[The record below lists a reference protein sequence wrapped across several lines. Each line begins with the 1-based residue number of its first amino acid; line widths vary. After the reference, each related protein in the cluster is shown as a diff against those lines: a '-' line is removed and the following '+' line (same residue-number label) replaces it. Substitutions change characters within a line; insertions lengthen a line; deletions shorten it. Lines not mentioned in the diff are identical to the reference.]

1 MSDPTRDEM
10 LEFLKFAA
18 HQYDEFDIE
27 AAIYWFAS
35 DYHGGQSSNLYK
47 ALCKSPFR
55 PSPLHASIVN
65 EGFEAEDLYY
75 MLEDQ
80 YCP

>member
-18 HQYDEFDIE
+18 HQYDEFNIE

-35 DYHGGQSSNLYK
+35 DYHGG
-47 ALCKSPFR
+47 A
-55 PSPLHASIVN
+55 V
-65 EGFEAEDLYY
+65 
-75 MLEDQ
+75 
-80 YCP
+80 